1 MAKHLSLRLAWHN
14 DGWNGHV
21 CTNPKSNTYCVGQ
34 QSYPGNHIA
43 ENRNINWESQKEIA
57 GCSCAKI
64 TDKIVPCSN
73 SINAFGLDTIKN
85 ISTPP
90 EFFYDDS
97 EPYFFDMPPATACTW
112 PYEEMY
118 KDKDYDYDKKLENA
132 KSFFGGLTDNKSLI
146 FS

>member
-57 GCSCAKI
+57 G
-64 TDKIVPCSN
+64 
-73 SINAFGLDTIKN
+73 
-85 ISTPP
+85 
-90 EFFYDDS
+90 
-97 EPYFFDMPPATACTW
+97 
-112 PYEEMY
+112 
-118 KDKDYDYDKKLENA
+118 
-132 KSFFGGLTDNKSLI
+132 
-146 FS
+146 